1 MKEFL
6 KEKKVEK
13 QQVQKVDLKVPLVI
27 GLESEFH
34 KLIQKK
40 K

>member
-13 QQVQKVDLKVPLVI
+13 QHIQKVDLKVPLVI
-27 GLESEFH
+27 GSEIDFN
-34 KLIQKK
+34 KLI
-40 K
+40 